1 MASKEAIQLTQG
13 YLPPPPQFTTN
24 AIHYGQEPEQWQS
37 MSITPMISTS
47 AVYKQ
52 ISPGKN
58 HGYIYTRM
66 DNPSRHG
73 LEQVV
78 GKLDGAKYSIAV
90 SSGMAAVAVIAHL
103 LKTGDHILV
112 EENIYGGTY
121 HYFNDFCKKMGTQIS
136 DADFTNPSEVIKKLC
151 QNTKRPLELG
161 ADIAMCAG
169 TKYINGH
176 SDVLIGFISM
186 NRDDLHKELRKLQGS
201 IGAVPSPFDCFL
213 CNRGLKTL
221 ELRMKRH
228 FQNAMEVALFLQ
240 SYPGVQNILY
250 PGLPSHP
257 QYELMKKQCGGC
269 SGVISFFIE
278 GDGNTASVFL
288 QNLRMISIAVSFGGY
303 ESVAE
308 QPIKMF
314 PKSDDSNEI
323 DFRLHYVFR
332 GQMPMLPNLIRLAVG
347 LEDVKD
353 IIADLQQALD
363 NALRVGS
370 KKGK

>member
-1 MASKEAIQLTQG
+1 M
-13 YLPPPPQFTTN
+13 
-24 AIHYGQEPEQWQS
+24 
-37 MSITPMISTS
+37 
-47 AVYKQ
+47 
-52 ISPGKN
+52 
-58 HGYIYTRM
+58 
-66 DNPSRHG
+66 
-73 LEQVV
+73 
-78 GKLDGAKYSIAV
+78 YS
-90 SSGMAAVAVIAHL
+90 
-103 LKTGDHILV
+103 
-112 EENIYGGTY
+112 
-121 HYFNDFCKKMGTQIS
+121 
-136 DADFTNPSEVIKKLC
+136 
-151 QNTKRPLELG
+151 
-161 ADIAMCAG
+161 G

-186 NRDDLHKELRKLQGS
+186 NRDDLHKELRKLQAG

-228 FQNAMEVALFLQ
+228 FQNAVEVALFLQ
-240 SYPGVQNILY
+240 SYPGVQSVLY

-308 QPIKMF
+308 QPNKML
-314 PKSDDSNEI
+314 PKPDDSNEI
-323 DFRLHYVFR
+323 DFKLHYVFQ
-332 GQMPMLPNLIRLAVG
+332 GQVPMQLNLIRLAVG

-353 IIADLQQALD
+353 IIADLHQALD
-363 NALRVGS
+363 KALHVGS
-370 KKGK
+370 KKGKEAQ